1 MVCVCAKMVV
11 VDVCRCS
18 EFLRTHACHHRWR
31 IYVTYYFITEMEFL
45 TARLFTLLLPSAM
58 LGFTRLRLAVE
69 GLTQFTDYLSQHHS
83 HEYLALMAYSSKCEL
98 IIPFTKRHEDVR
110 EGLKGEE
117 VYDRGDLR
125 GALETVVDIV
135 VHEWGAFV
143 PCQIVVVT
151 DGLPTLQCLQSTT
164 VSPPVA
170 FHFPVQVHVVVMATR
185 EELQVGRHGLD
196 PIRHLCSITGLTEN
210 CIVLP
215 DKVLCKESVSTL
227 FTSLAEQHFA
237 PHRCLLKCG
246 HLQSSVALSPSPTSH
261 CSNLDFSFGDQSNV
275 FPKLRGLDGQFP
287 SELVV
292 CGFLNMADVVA
303 PPILTRHLVLDVDV
317 MEPHG
322 GVPGGE
328 GGGVQ
333 ETQGPLQEPSF
344 RVLLHGSLKFQSM
357 VALVKLRFVC
367 EHL

>member
-1 MVCVCAKMVV
+1 
-11 VDVCRCS
+11 
-18 EFLRTHACHHRWR
+18 
-31 IYVTYYFITEMEFL
+31 
-45 TARLFTLLLPSAM
+45 M
-58 LGFTRLRLAVE
+58 LGLTRLQLAVE
-69 GLTQFTDYLSQHHS
+69 GLTQFTDHLSQHHP

-98 IIPFTKRHEDVR
+98 IIPFTKRQEDVK

-135 VHEWGAFV
+135 AHEWGAFV

-151 DGLPTLQCLQSTT
+151 DGLPNLQCQQNTP
-164 VSPPVA
+164 VAHPVA

-185 EELQVGRHGLD
+185 EELQVGHHGPN
-196 PIRHLCSITGLTEN
+196 PIQQLCCITGVTEDHIIFPAN
-210 CIVLP
+210 
-215 DKVLCKESVSTL
+215 VLCKESVTTL

-237 PHRCLLKCG
+237 SHRCTLRCG
-246 HLQSSVALSPSPTSH
+246 HLHSSVALSPSPTAH
-261 CSNLDFSFGDQSNV
+261 CSNLDFSLGDPAHT

-292 CGFLNMADVVA
+292 CGFLNMSDIIA
-303 PPILTRHLVLDVDV
+303 PPVLTRHLVLDVDL
-317 MEPHG
+317 METHR

-328 GGGVQ
+328 EGGVQ
-333 ETQGPLQEPSF
+333 EPQGPSQEPSF

-367 EHL
+367 ERMFVSM